1 VVSGNGRGYPEEK
14 VYSPGAPRSWS
25 GRRQSSNG
33 GPSCKSAANVELK
46 GKARQLE
53 MVQFDRT
60 LTSILNSRFY
70 LKEHPCRVQRG
81 VRVFYPKRRQHC
93 TVGRSTSTEE
103 NARERECVA
112 SFRPRPTDARS
123 PLHGCAPLRGP
134 VTRPGVVAHD
144 APPPWWPASYT
155 RTTVLLL
162 SLASCSHA
170 LLSSPAQR
178 AFFVKPAAR

>member
-1 VVSGNGRGYPEEK
+1 VVDELSPHCVVSGNGRGYPEEK

-103 NARERECVA
+103 NARERPVFLQTRVCSLVQASSDRCAFSSPWVCATARPGYASGRRRTRRTPAVVA
-112 SFRPRPTDARS
+112 S
-123 PLHGCAPLRGP
+123 
-134 VTRPGVVAHD
+134 
-144 APPPWWPASYT
+144 
-155 RTTVLLL
+155 
-162 SLASCSHA
+162 
-170 LLSSPAQR
+170 
-178 AFFVKPAAR
+178 